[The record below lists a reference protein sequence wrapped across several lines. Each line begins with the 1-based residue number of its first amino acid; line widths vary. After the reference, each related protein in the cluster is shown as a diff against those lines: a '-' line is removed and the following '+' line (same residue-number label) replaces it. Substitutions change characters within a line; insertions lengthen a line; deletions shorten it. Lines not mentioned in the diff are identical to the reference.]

1 METKD
6 IFGNEAKTEV
16 KTAKSADVKKTTT
29 RKTPAKAAAKETV
42 KETKKE
48 AAKTVETVKK
58 AADAPE
64 SLLSRMT
71 GGVHLHTLR
80 CPDKDTFARIR
91 DALEQQGL
99 LYRKE

>member
-1 METKD
+1 MEDLIMETKD

-48 AAKTVETVKK
+48 AAKTVETGQPGK
-58 AADAPE
+58 
-64 SLLSRMT
+64 
-71 GGVHLHTLR
+71 LR
-80 CPDKDTFARIR
+80 
-91 DALEQQGL
+91 QQP
-99 LYRKE
+99 RKLKLR